1 MTAYRLLPITWLLLI
16 LTAGC
21 AGPMALRHSRQN
33 YNEAIQETSGE
44 QLLLNLVR
52 LRYGDRPSFL
62 ELTSVST
69 QFTFE
74 EASSLGIDIPE
85 SALDKLSLGM
95 AFAASERPTVTYDPL
110 RGGEFVERLISPLK
124 EETIILLIRSGWSI
138 ERILRMTVQDMNG
151 LENAR
156 RASGPTP
163 ETISQQEYWD
173 FLQAVNGL
181 RDLQIQN
188 KIRVGYEESTK
199 YLSGAIP
206 ESQVNAD
213 SFVEAARQGWKL
225 QPKQE
230 RVSIKVEKIAASSD
244 AAADYLD
251 LKLFSN
257 LVDAVRERK
266 SHPPIRVIPRQ
277 SWDAERYGKPG
288 TRLFCKVDRKYSP
301 DVTVDALPSGTMRLP
316 APDESQDAE
325 DVPDRKPGTD
335 KTFVAVH
342 GEHSDLLLA
351 AYRVAGVER
360 IPCIVQF
367 PDEFVLTGT
376 SQSLV
381 MNWDTDTLSSE
392 DELLSLNLPGLKAVD
407 EEQYVLSL
415 EPRSLVGILYYLS
428 HAIRVPLEHE
438 SCGLVPITTDE
449 FGNVFDWS
457 NLTGD
462 LLSVYCSKKKPKCA
476 AVAAKYR
483 GIWFYIDDRDQRSKA
498 TFMLLS
504 GLFELQAG
512 GGATGTKPVL
522 TLPVGI

>member
-1 MTAYRLLPITWLLLI
+1 
-16 LTAGC
+16 
-21 AGPMALRHSRQN
+21 MALRHSRQN

-230 RVSIKVEKIAASSD
+230 RVSIKVEKIAA
-244 AAADYLD
+244 
-251 LKLFSN
+251 
-257 LVDAVRERK
+257 
-266 SHPPIRVIPRQ
+266 
-277 SWDAERYGKPG
+277 
-288 TRLFCKVDRKYSP
+288 KV
-301 DVTVDALPSGTMRLP
+301 
-316 APDESQDAE
+316 E
-325 DVPDRKPGTD
+325 
-335 KTFVAVH
+335 
-342 GEHSDLLLA
+342 
-351 AYRVAGVER
+351 
-360 IPCIVQF
+360 
-367 PDEFVLTGT
+367 
-376 SQSLV
+376 
-381 MNWDTDTLSSE
+381 
-392 DELLSLNLPGLKAVD
+392 
-407 EEQYVLSL
+407 
-415 EPRSLVGILYYLS
+415 ILIY
-428 HAIRVPLEHE
+428 
-438 SCGLVPITTDE
+438 
-449 FGNVFDWS
+449 FDS
-457 NLTGD
+457 
-462 LLSVYCSKKKPKCA
+462 
-476 AVAAKYR
+476 
-483 GIWFYIDDRDQRSKA
+483 
-498 TFMLLS
+498 
-504 GLFELQAG
+504 
-512 GGATGTKPVL
+512 
-522 TLPVGI
+522 